1 MHSRAWV
8 TAANR
13 HLEGKDRTRIYSQ
26 HKNPCRSPPRTCW
39 YHLIPEA
46 EGVKDSDSLPK
57 SDADDSLVDADVGH
71 LTAELDMV
79 DLGGRGVIEEL

>member
-1 MHSRAWV
+1 MKFWH
-8 TAANR
+8 
-13 HLEGKDRTRIYSQ
+13 Y
-26 HKNPCRSPPRTCW
+26 
-39 YHLIPEA
+39 LIPEA

-79 DLGGRGVIEEL
+79 DLGGARV

>member
-1 MHSRAWV
+1 MLYWHTDW
-8 TAANR
+8 
-13 HLEGKDRTRIYSQ
+13 Y
-26 HKNPCRSPPRTCW
+26 TCW

-71 LTAELDMV
+71 LTAELDVV
-79 DLGGRGVIEEL
+79 DLRGPGVIEEL

>member
-1 MHSRAWV
+1 MDKIEREYKDS
-8 TAANR
+8 TKIQ
-13 HLEGKDRTRIYSQ
+13 GK
-26 HKNPCRSPPRTCW
+26 SPPRTCW

-71 LTAELDMV
+71 LAAELDVV
-79 DLGGRGVIEEL
+79 DLRGTLT